1 MFTMFAALMLFYA
14 CIAIFV
20 ALLVVVNR
28 FDKWKRIPH
37 FYSGYLA
44 GRFAVC
50 SKTDYERSNHFV
62 NGLKVVPETI
72 VFSNFEEDK
81 HRSGNAGHKGF
92 GSSYSDAHIRGS
104 GVVEVGNLFV
114 PFVSEA
120 HIPFTEQLSIFIPP
134 EDPKIFVER
143 KRRENVQR
151 DLRLKFVDVVEPWE
165 GIIYVLRIVFL
176 WLIVM
181 SMLLLTLS
189 WVDERGRILGEQPE
203 TEYRTGFGGRVWET
217 KTTRK
222 EADSTGL
229 DIKVVRRGVVVRN
242 DESGGEIVIATVS
255 HLGEEVEVFSREA
268 LPVGQSVS
276 FRSRL
281 VRNLGGREWVYFK
294 VSDDEANAL
303 IERGFT
309 VIE

>member
-1 MFTMFAALMLFYA
+1 MFTMLAALILFYV
-14 CIAIFV
+14 CIAIFI
-20 ALLVVVNR
+20 ALLVVVNCL
-28 FDKWKRIPH
+28 DKWRRIPH

-44 GRFAVC
+44 GRFGVC
-50 SKTDYERSNHFV
+50 SKTDYERSNHLV

-72 VFSNFEEDK
+72 VFSNFEEDH

-92 GSSYSDAHIRGS
+92 GSSYSEAHLRGS

-120 HIPFTEQLSIFIPP
+120 HIPFTEQQSLFIPP
-134 EDPKIFVER
+134 QDAKIFVER

-151 DLRLKFVDVVEPWE
+151 DMRLKFVSIVEPWE

-176 WLIVM
+176 WLSVM
-181 SMLLLTLS
+181 SLLLLALS

-203 TEYRTGFGGRVWET
+203 TVYRTGFGGRVWEKT
-217 KTTRK
+217 TTRK

-229 DIKVVRRGVVVRN
+229 NIKLIRRGVVVRN
-242 DESGGEIVIATVS
+242 DESGGEMVVVTAS
-255 HLGEEVEVFSREA
+255 HLGEEVEVFSRET
-268 LPVGQSVS
+268 LPVGQTVS

-281 VRNLGGREWVYFK
+281 ARNLGGREWVYFRITE
-294 VSDDEANAL
+294 DEANAL
-303 IERGFT
+303 IERGFK
-309 VIE
+309 ILE